1 MTSRHSSPTEAP
13 TPSLIARTIRVLA
26 VPIILGWIALT
37 VVVNVVAPSLD
48 KVGAAHS
55 VAMTARDAPSTIAMM
70 RIGKDFQQFDS
81 DTTAMVLL
89 EGQDRLGDEAHRFY
103 DKLIDKLSQDTTH
116 IEHINNFWGDPLT
129 AAGSQSTDAKSAY
142 VQLNLRGDQGST
154 QANNSVA
161 AVQRIVD
168 SVPPPPRIKA
178 YVTGPGPLAADRR
191 EYGDKGIKRITA
203 VTLVV
208 IAVMLLVVYRS
219 ISTALVMLLTLGIE
233 LQVSKGVIA
242 VLANSNLI
250 GLSTFAVNLLVAL
263 AIAASTDYVIFW
275 VGRYQ
280 EGRSRGLDREAAYY
294 NMFSGTAHVIVGS
307 GLTVAGAMAC
317 LSFCRLPYFQ
327 TLGAP
332 CSLGL
337 LVVLAASMTLGPAI
351 VAVVS
356 RFGVLDPKRAHRER
370 GWRRVGTAVVRWP
383 GPVLAATATVAL
395 VGLLA
400 LPAYTTNY
408 NDRYY
413 IPGFTPANVGYHASD
428 RHFPQARMEP
438 ELLMVESD
446 HDMRNPADMI
456 VLDKVAKNVFHIPG
470 IARVQ
475 DITRPLGTP
484 IDHSSVPFQISLQAA
499 NIVENLQ
506 YLHDA
511 VANLTKVSDQL
522 EVTIDITTRISDLT
536 HQLTGVTHDLDGQ
549 THQIKSDTN
558 DLRDHIADF
567 DDFWRPLRSYFYW
580 EKHCFDIPMCWSFRS
595 LFDGLDSVDT
605 LSDDIGNI
613 TKDIDRLDVIL
624 PQLDALLPQLTVT
637 LKTVRALTMAATS
650 IFAGL
655 IKQQDALSKNS
666 TFMGKAFDDSHNDDT
681 FFLAPE
687 AFENPDFQR
696 GLKLFLSPDGKS
708 AQYIVTHKGDPATP
722 DGISHI
728 DKIIQA
734 ASEAVKGTPLE
745 GANLYLGGTA
755 ATYKDMHDGSM
766 FDLMIAD
773 HRVDRPYLHGHARY
787 HPKLDR
793 LRGHRRHRRLV
804 AGLLLWNLGAGVA
817 TPVAHAVELAGA
829 ADGDRDHA
837 GRGIGLQPAAGLPIP
852 GRDPRRTEDRHH
864 PLHGRHRRRRHHRRA
879 GIRRHHGLDAVQR
892 PSHRRPN
899 RLHHHARTALRH
911 PGGPI
916 LHDAIDRCSAGT
928 LVLVAAAGP
937 HPRRP
942 GAGSGRPRGCGPGRN
957 PASTCQRDQSPRAT
971 MRLDRAFKV

>member
-1 MTSRHSSPTEAP
+1 MSTHQSAP
-13 TPSLIARTIRVLA
+13 PDATPRPLIARTIRLFA
-26 VPIILGWIALT
+26 VPTIVGWIALT
-37 VVVNVVAPSLD
+37 VVVNVIAPQLE

-55 VAMTARDAPSTIAMM
+55 VPMTAKDAPSTIAMLH
-70 RIGKDFQQFDS
+70 IGKDFQQFDS

-89 EGQDRLGDEAHRFY
+89 EGQDKLGADAHRFY
-103 DKLIDKLSQDTTH
+103 DQLIDKLSQDTTH

-142 VQLNLRGDQGST
+142 VQLNLRGDQGGT
-154 QANNSVA
+154 EANESVA
-161 AVQRIVD
+161 AVERIVN
-168 SVPPPPRIKA
+168 SVPPPPGIKA

-191 EYGDKGIKRITA
+191 EYGDKGVHKITL

-208 IAVMLLVVYRS
+208 IAAMLLVVYRS
-219 ISTALVMLLTLGIE
+219 IATTVVMLLTLGIE
-233 LQVSKGVIA
+233 LSAAKGFIA
-242 VLANSNLI
+242 VLGNWNLI
-250 GLSTFAVNLLVAL
+250 GLSTFAINLLVAL
-263 AIAASTDYVIFW
+263 AIAASTDYIIFW

-327 TLGAP
+327 TLGVP

-337 LVVLAASMTLGPAI
+337 LVVLAASLTLGPAL
-351 VAVVS
+351 VVVVS

-370 GWRRVGTAVVRWP
+370 GWRRIGTAVVRWP
-383 GPVLAATATVAL
+383 APVLAATTAIAL

-413 IPGFTPANVGYHASD
+413 IPGYTPANIGYHASD

-438 ELLMVESD
+438 ELLMVEAD
-446 HDMRNPADMI
+446 HDLRNPADMI

-484 IDHSSVPFQISLQAA
+484 IDHGTVPFQVSMQTA
-499 NIVENLQ
+499 NEVENLQ

-511 VANLTKVSDQL
+511 VSNLTKVSDQL
-522 EVTIDITTRISDLT
+522 LVTINITEHLADLT

-549 THQIKSDTN
+549 THQIKSDAN

-567 DDFWRPLRSYFYW
+567 DDFWRPMRNYFYW
-580 EKHCFDIPMCWSFRS
+580 EPHCADIPICWSLRS
-595 LFDGLDSVDT
+595 LFDSLDGIDT

-613 TKDIDRLDVIL
+613 TTDIDKLDVIL
-624 PQLDALLPQLTVT
+624 PELDALLPQLTAT
-637 LKTVRALTMAATS
+637 LRTVRALTMAATS
-650 IFAGL
+650 TFAGL
-655 IKQQDALSKNS
+655 INQQDALTKGS
-666 TFMGKAFDDSHNDDT
+666 TFMGKAFDDSHSDDT

-708 AQYIVTHKGDPATP
+708 AQYIITHKGDPATP
-722 DGISHI
+722 EGISHI
-728 DKIIQA
+728 DPIMQA

-766 FDLMIAD
+766 YDLMIAVTAAIALIFMVMLGITRSLIASAVIVGTVALSLGSSFGISVLIWQD
-773 HRVDRPYLHGHARY
+773 LLHM
-787 HPKLDR
+787 PLNW
-793 LRGHRRHRRLV
+793 LV
-804 AGLLLWNLGAGVA
+804 LPMAIVIMLAVGSDYNLLLVSRFQEEIHAGLKTGIIRSMGGTGGVVTTAGLVFAATMGSMLSSDLRIAGQIGSTIMLGLLFDTLVVRSFMTPSIAALLGRWFWWPRRVN
-817 TPVAHAVELAGA
+817 THAAPE
-829 ADGDRDHA
+829 
-837 GRGIGLQPAAGLPIP
+837 PAAGD
-852 GRDPRRTEDRHH
+852 RATEDTAATQ
-864 PLHGRHRRRRHHRRA
+864 PL
-879 GIRRHHGLDAVQR
+879 AV
-892 PSHRRPN
+892 
-899 RLHHHARTALRH
+899 
-911 PGGPI
+911 
-916 LHDAIDRCSAGT
+916 SAM
-928 LVLVAAAGP
+928 
-937 HPRRP
+937 
-942 GAGSGRPRGCGPGRN
+942 N
-957 PASTCQRDQSPRAT
+957 PEGQQ
-971 MRLDRAFKV
+971 

>member
-1 MTSRHSSPTEAP
+1 MTSRHSAPTEAP
-13 TPSLIARTIRVLA
+13 TRPFIARTIRLLA

-37 VVVNVVAPSLD
+37 VVVNVIAPQLE

-55 VAMTARDAPSTIAMM
+55 VAMTAKDAPSTIAMLH
-70 RIGKDFQQFDS
+70 IGKDFQQFDS

-89 EGQDRLGDEAHRFY
+89 EGQDKLGADAHRFY
-103 DKLIDKLSQDTTH
+103 DTLIDKLSQDTTH

-129 AAGSQSTDAKSAY
+129 AAGSQSSDAKSAY
-142 VQLNLRGDQGST
+142 VQLNLRGDQGGT
-154 QANNSVA
+154 EANESVA
-161 AVQRIVD
+161 AVQRIVN
-168 SVPPPPRIKA
+168 SVPPPLGIKA

-191 EYGDKGIKRITA
+191 EYGDKGVQKITL

-219 ISTALVMLLTLGIE
+219 MATTVVMLLTLGIE
-233 LQVSKGVIA
+233 LSAAKGFIA
-242 VLANSNLI
+242 VLGNCNLI
-250 GLSTFAVNLLVAL
+250 GLSTFAINLLVAL

-327 TLGAP
+327 TLGVP
-332 CSLGL
+332 CSAGL
-337 LVVLAASMTLGPAI
+337 LVVLAASLTFGPAL
-351 VAVVS
+351 VTVVS

-370 GWRRVGTAVVRWP
+370 GWRRIGTAVVRWP
-383 GPVLAATATVAL
+383 APVLAATTAIAL

-413 IPGFTPANVGYHASD
+413 IPGYTPANIGYHASD

-438 ELLMVESD
+438 ELLMVEAD
-446 HDMRNPADMI
+446 HDLRDPADMI
-456 VLDKVAKNVFHIPG
+456 VLDKIAKNVFHIPG

-499 NIVENLQ
+499 NNVENLQ

-511 VANLTKVSDQL
+511 VSNLTKVSDQL
-522 EVTIDITTRISDLT
+522 LGTINITDQLADLT

-567 DDFWRPLRSYFYW
+567 DDFWRPLRNYFYW
-580 EKHCFDIPMCWSFRS
+580 EPHCFDIPICWSLRS
-595 LFDGLDSVDT
+595 LFDGLDGIDT

-613 TKDIDRLDVIL
+613 TTDIDKLDVIL
-624 PQLDALLPQLTVT
+624 PELDALLPQLTAT
-637 LKTVRALTMAATS
+637 LRTVRALTMTATS
-650 IFAGL
+650 TFAGL
-655 IKQQDALSKNS
+655 INQQDALTKNS

-708 AQYIVTHKGDPATP
+708 AQYIITHKGDPATP
-722 DGISHI
+722 EGISHI
-728 DKIIQA
+728 DPIMQA

-755 ATYKDMHDGSM
+755 ATYKDMRDGSM
-766 FDLMIAD
+766 YDLMIAVTAAIALIFLVMLGIT
-773 HRVDRPYLHGHARY
+773 RS
-787 HPKLDR
+787 
-793 LRGHRRHRRLV
+793 LV
-804 AGLLLWNLGAGVA
+804 ASAVIVGTVALSLGSSFGISVLIWQDLLHMPLNWLVLPMAVVIMLAVGSDYNLLLVSRFQEEIHAGLKTGIIRSMGGTGGVVTTAGLVFAATMGSMLSSDLRIAGQIGSTIMLGLLFDTLIVRSFMTPAIAALLGRWFWWPRRVHIHTA
-817 TPVAHAVELAGA
+817 PV
-829 ADGDRDHA
+829 
-837 GRGIGLQPAAGLPIP
+837 PAAGD
-852 GRDPRRTEDRHH
+852 RATEDTATTQ
-864 PLHGRHRRRRHHRRA
+864 PL
-879 GIRRHHGLDAVQR
+879 AV
-892 PSHRRPN
+892 N
-899 RLHHHARTALRH
+899 A
-911 PGGPI
+911 
-916 LHDAIDRCSAGT
+916 
-928 LVLVAAAGP
+928 V
-937 HPRRP
+937 
-942 GAGSGRPRGCGPGRN
+942 N
-957 PASTCQRDQSPRAT
+957 PEGQQ
-971 MRLDRAFKV
+971 

>member
-1 MTSRHSSPTEAP
+1 MSTRHSAP
-13 TPSLIARTIRVLA
+13 ADAAPRPLIARTIRLLA
-26 VPIILGWIALT
+26 VPIIVGWIALT
-37 VVVNVVAPSLD
+37 VLVNVIAPSLD

-55 VAMTARDAPSTIAMM
+55 VPMTAKDAPSTIAML

-89 EGQDRLGDEAHRFY
+89 EGQNKLGDNAHRFY
-103 DKLIDKLSQDTTH
+103 DKLIDELSQDTHH

-142 VQLNLRGDQGST
+142 VQLNLRGDQGGT
-154 QANNSVA
+154 EANESVA
-161 AVQRIVD
+161 AVQSIVN
-168 SVPPPPRIKA
+168 SVPPPPGIKA

-191 EYGDKGIKRITA
+191 EYGDKGVQKITL

-208 IAVMLLVVYRS
+208 IAVMLVIAYRS
-219 ISTALVMLLTLGIE
+219 ISTTLVMLVTLGIE
-233 LQVSKGVIA
+233 LQVSKGAIA
-242 VLANSNLI
+242 VLANNNLI

-327 TLGAP
+327 TLGEP
-332 CSLGL
+332 CSIGL
-337 LVVLAASMTLGPAI
+337 LVVLAASLTLGPAL

-356 RFGVLDPKRAHRER
+356 RFGWLDPKRAHRER
-370 GWRRVGTAVVRWP
+370 GWRRIATAVVRWP
-383 GPVLAATATVAL
+383 APVLAATIAIAL

-413 IPGFTPANVGYHASD
+413 IPGYTPANVGYHASD

-438 ELLMVESD
+438 ELLMVEAD
-446 HDMRNPADMI
+446 HDLRDPAGMI

-484 IDHSSVPFQISLQAA
+484 IDHGSVPFQISLQAA
-499 NIVENLQ
+499 NEVENLK

-522 EVTIDITTRISDLT
+522 QVTINITEQLADLT
-536 HQLTGVTHDLDGQ
+536 HRLTGVTHDLDGQ
-549 THQIKSDTN
+549 THQIKADSN

-567 DDFWRPLRSYFYW
+567 DDFWRPIRSYFYW
-580 EKHCFDIPMCWSFRS
+580 EKHCFDIPMCWSLRS
-595 LFDGLDSVDT
+595 LFDSLDGVDA
-605 LSDDIGNI
+605 LADDIGNM
-613 TKDIDRLDVIL
+613 TTDIDKLDVIL
-624 PQLDALLPQLTVT
+624 PQLDALLPPLTVT
-637 LKTVRALTMAATS
+637 LKTVRTLTMAAVST
-650 IFAGL
+650 FAGL
-655 IKQQDALSKNS
+655 INQQDALTKNS

-708 AQYIVTHKGDPATP
+708 AQYIITHKGDPATP
-722 DGISHI
+722 EGISHI
-728 DKIIQA
+728 DPIMQA

-766 FDLMIAD
+766 YDLMIAIAASVALIFMVMLGITRSLIAAVVIVGTVAVSLGSSFGISVLVWQ
-773 HRVDRPYLHGHARY
+773 HLLHM
-787 HPKLDR
+787 PLNW
-793 LRGHRRHRRLV
+793 LV
-804 AGLLLWNLGAGVA
+804 LPMAIVIMLAVGSDYNLLLVSRFQEEIHAGLKTGIIRSMGGTGAVVTTAGLVFAFTMGSMLASDLRIAGQIGSTIMLGLLFDTLVVRSFMTPAIAALLGRWFWWPRRVH
-817 TPVAHAVELAGA
+817 THAAPE
-829 ADGDRDHA
+829 
-837 GRGIGLQPAAGLPIP
+837 PAAGD
-852 GRDPRRTEDRHH
+852 RATEDTAAIQ
-864 PLHGRHRRRRHHRRA
+864 PL
-879 GIRRHHGLDAVQR
+879 AV
-892 PSHRRPN
+892 N
-899 RLHHHARTALRH
+899 AM
-911 PGGPI
+911 
-916 LHDAIDRCSAGT
+916 
-928 LVLVAAAGP
+928 
-937 HPRRP
+937 
-942 GAGSGRPRGCGPGRN
+942 N
-957 PASTCQRDQSPRAT
+957 PEGQQ
-971 MRLDRAFKV
+971 

>member
-1 MTSRHSSPTEAP
+1 MSSRHSSPTEAP

-103 DKLIDKLSQDTTH
+103 DKLIDKLSQDKTH

-129 AAGSQSTDAKSAY
+129 AAGSQSADAKSAY

-154 QANNSVA
+154 QANQSVA
-161 AVQRIVD
+161 AVERIVD

-191 EYGDKGIKRITA
+191 EYGDKGIKRITT

-219 ISTALVMLLTLGIE
+219 ITTALVMLLTLGIE

-337 LVVLAASMTLGPAI
+337 LVVLAASLTLGPAI

-370 GWRRVGTAVVRWP
+370 GWRRIGTAVVRWP
-383 GPVLAATATVAL
+383 GPVLAATATLAL

-484 IDHSSVPFQISLQAA
+484 IDHSSVPFQVSLQAA

-522 EVTIDITTRISDLT
+522 QVTIDITTRISDLT

-624 PQLDALLPQLTVT
+624 PQLDALLPQLTFT

-766 FDLMIAD
+766 YDLMIAVTASIALIFMVMLGITRSLIASAVIVGTVALSLGSSFGISVLVWQ
-773 HRVDRPYLHGHARY
+773 HLLHM
-787 HPKLDR
+787 PLNW
-793 LRGHRRHRRLV
+793 LV
-804 AGLLLWNLGAGVA
+804 LPMAIVIMLAVGSDYNLLLVSRFQEEIHAGLKTGIIRSMGGTGGVV
-817 TPVAHAVELAGA
+817 TT
-829 ADGDRDHA
+829 
-837 GRGIGLQPAAGLPIP
+837 AGLVFAATMGSMLSSDLRI
-852 GRDPRRTEDRHH
+852 
-864 PLHGRHRRRRHHRRA
+864 A
-879 GIRRHHGLDAVQR
+879 GQIGSTIMLGLLFDTLVVR
-892 PSHRRPN
+892 SFMTPSI
-899 RLHHHARTALRH
+899 AALL
-911 PGGPI
+911 GP
-916 LHDAIDRCSAGT
+916 
-928 LVLVAAAGP
+928 LVLVAAARP

-942 GAGSGRPRGCGPGRN
+942 SAGNWRPRGCGPGRN
-957 PASTCQRDQSPRAT
+957 PASTGQRDQSPRAT

>member
-1 MTSRHSSPTEAP
+1 MNSRHSAP
-13 TPSLIARTIRVLA
+13 TGASTPPLIARMVRLLA

-37 VVVNVVAPSLD
+37 VVVNVIAPQLE

-55 VAMTARDAPSTIAMM
+55 VPMTAKDAPSTIAMLH
-70 RIGKDFQQFDS
+70 IGKDFQQFDS

-89 EGQDRLGDEAHRFY
+89 EGQDKLGDDAHRFY
-103 DKLIDKLSQDTTH
+103 DELIDKLLQDTKH

-142 VQLNLRGDQGST
+142 VQLNLRGDQGGT
-154 QANNSVA
+154 EANESVA
-161 AVQRIVD
+161 AVQRIVN
-168 SVPPPPRIKA
+168 SLPRPPGIKA

-191 EYGDKGIKRITA
+191 EYGDRGVHKITL

-208 IAVMLLVVYRS
+208 ISVMLLVVYRS
-219 ISTALVMLLTLGIE
+219 IATAVVMLLALAIE
-233 LQVSKGVIA
+233 LSAAKGFIA
-242 VLANSNLI
+242 VLGNWNLL
-250 GLSTFAVNLLVAL
+250 GLSTFAINLLVAL
-263 AIAASTDYVIFW
+263 AIAASTDYIIFW

-280 EGRSRGLDREAAYY
+280 EGISRGLDREAAYY

-307 GLTVAGAMAC
+307 GMTVAGAMAC

-327 TLGAP
+327 TLGVP

-337 LVVLAASMTLGPAI
+337 LVVLAASLTLGPAL
-351 VAVVS
+351 VVVVS

-370 GWRRVGTAVVRWP
+370 GWRRIGTAVVRWP
-383 GPVLAATATVAL
+383 APVLAATTAIAL

-413 IPGFTPANVGYHASD
+413 IPGYTPANVGYHASD

-438 ELLMVESD
+438 ELLMVEAD
-446 HDMRNPADMI
+446 HDLRNPASMI
-456 VLDKVAKNVFHIPG
+456 VLDKIAKNVFHIPG

-499 NIVENLQ
+499 NEVENLQ

-511 VANLTKVSDQL
+511 VSDLTKVSDQL
-522 EVTIDITTRISDLT
+522 LVAINITDHLADLT
-536 HQLTGVTHDLDGQ
+536 HQLAGVTHDLDGH

-567 DDFWRPLRSYFYW
+567 EDFWRPMRNYFYW
-580 EKHCFDIPMCWSFRS
+580 EPHCVDIPICWSLRS
-595 LFDGLDSVDT
+595 LFDSVDSIDS
-605 LSDDIGNI
+605 LSDDIGNL
-613 TKDIDRLDVIL
+613 TKDIDKLDVIL
-624 PQLDALLPQLTVT
+624 PELDALLPQLTAT
-637 LKTVRALTMAATS
+637 LRTVRALTMTATS
-650 IFAGL
+650 TFAGL
-655 IKQQDALSKNS
+655 INQQDALTKNS

-708 AQYIVTHKGDPATP
+708 AQYIITHKGDPATP
-722 DGISHI
+722 EGISHI
-728 DKIIQA
+728 DPIMQA

-766 FDLMIAD
+766 YDLMIAVTAAIALIFMVMLGITRSAIASAVIVGTVALSLGSSFGFSVLIWQD
-773 HRVDRPYLHGHARY
+773 LLHM
-787 HPKLDR
+787 PLNW
-793 LRGHRRHRRLV
+793 LV
-804 AGLLLWNLGAGVA
+804 LPMAVVIMLAVGSDYNLLLVSRFQEEIHAGLKTGIIRSMGGTGGVVTTAGLVFAATMGSMLSSDLRIAGQIGSTIMLGLLFDTLVVRSFMTPSIAALLGRWFWWPRRVH
-817 TPVAHAVELAGA
+817 THAAPA
-829 ADGDRDHA
+829 
-837 GRGIGLQPAAGLPIP
+837 PAAGD
-852 GRDPRRTEDRHH
+852 RATEDTAASHA
-864 PLHGRHRRRRHHRRA
+864 L
-879 GIRRHHGLDAVQR
+879 AVNAMNLEGQ
-892 PSHRRPN
+892 
-899 RLHHHARTALRH
+899 
-911 PGGPI
+911 
-916 LHDAIDRCSAGT
+916 
-928 LVLVAAAGP
+928 
-937 HPRRP
+937 
-942 GAGSGRPRGCGPGRN
+942 
-957 PASTCQRDQSPRAT
+957 Q
-971 MRLDRAFKV
+971 

>member
-1 MTSRHSSPTEAP
+1 MTSRHSAPLEAAP
-13 TPSLIARTIRVLA
+13 RPLIARAIRLFA
-26 VPIILGWIALT
+26 IPIIVGWIALT
-37 VVVNVVAPSLD
+37 VLVNVIAPSLD

-55 VAMTARDAPSTIAMM
+55 VPMTAKDAPSTIAML
-70 RIGKDFQQFDS
+70 RIGKDFHEFDS

-89 EGQDRLGDEAHRFY
+89 EGQNKLGDDAHRFY
-103 DKLIDKLSQDTTH
+103 DALITKLSQDTHH

-142 VQLNLRGDQGST
+142 VQLNLRGDQGGT
-154 QANNSVA
+154 EANESVA
-161 AVQRIVD
+161 AVQSIVN
-168 SVPPPPRIKA
+168 SVPPPPGIKV

-191 EYGDKGIKRITA
+191 EYGDKGVQKITL

-208 IAVMLLVVYRS
+208 IAVMLVIVYRS
-219 ISTALVMLLTLGIE
+219 ISTTLVMLVTLGIE
-233 LQVSKGVIA
+233 LQVSKGAIA
-242 VLANSNLI
+242 VLANNNLI

-294 NMFSGTAHVIVGS
+294 NMYSGTAHVIVGS

-327 TLGAP
+327 TLGEP
-332 CSLGL
+332 CSIGL
-337 LVVLAASMTLGPAI
+337 LVVLAASLTLGPAL

-356 RFGVLDPKRAHRER
+356 RFGWLDPKRAHRER
-370 GWRRVGTAVVRWP
+370 GWRRIATAVVRWP
-383 GPVLAATATVAL
+383 APVLAATTAIAL

-413 IPGFTPANVGYHASD
+413 IPGYTPANVGYHASD
-428 RHFPQARMEP
+428 RHFPPARMEP
-438 ELLMVESD
+438 ELLMVEAD
-446 HDMRNPADMI
+446 HDLRDPAGMV

-499 NIVENLQ
+499 NTVENLK

-511 VANLTKVSDQL
+511 VANLTKISDQL
-522 EVTIDITTRISDLT
+522 QVTINITEQLADLT
-536 HQLTGVTHDLDGQ
+536 HRLTGVTHDLDGQ
-549 THQIKSDTN
+549 THQIKADTN

-567 DDFWRPLRSYFYW
+567 DDFWRPIRSYFYW
-580 EKHCFDIPMCWSFRS
+580 EKHCFDIPMCWSLRS
-595 LFDGLDSVDT
+595 LFDSLDGVDALT
-605 LSDDIGNI
+605 DDIGNV
-613 TKDIDRLDVIL
+613 TTDIDKLDAIL
-624 PQLDALLPQLTVT
+624 PQLDALLPPLTVT
-637 LKTVRALTMAATS
+637 LKTVRTLTMAAVST
-650 IFAGL
+650 FAGL
-655 IKQQDALSKNS
+655 INQQDALTKNS

-708 AQYIVTHKGDPATP
+708 AQYIITHKGDPATP
-722 DGISHI
+722 EGISHI
-728 DKIIQA
+728 DPIMQA

-766 FDLMIAD
+766 YDLMIAVTASVALIFMVMLGITRSLIAAVVIVGTVAVSLGSSFGISVLVWQD
-773 HRVDRPYLHGHARY
+773 LLHM
-787 HPKLDR
+787 PLNW
-793 LRGHRRHRRLV
+793 LV
-804 AGLLLWNLGAGVA
+804 LPMAIVIMLAVGSDYNLLLVSRFQEEIHAGLKTGIIRSMGGTGAVVTTAGLVFAFTMGSMLASDLRIAGQIGSTIMLGLLFDTLVVRSFMTPAIAALLGRWFWWPRRVH
-817 TPVAHAVELAGA
+817 THASPE
-829 ADGDRDHA
+829 
-837 GRGIGLQPAAGLPIP
+837 PAAG
-852 GRDPRRTEDRHH
+852 D
-864 PLHGRHRRRRHHRRA
+864 
-879 GIRRHHGLDAVQR
+879 
-892 PSHRRPN
+892 
-899 RLHHHARTALRH
+899 
-911 PGGPI
+911 
-916 LHDAIDRCSAGT
+916 
-928 LVLVAAAGP
+928 
-937 HPRRP
+937 
-942 GAGSGRPRGCGPGRN
+942 
-957 PASTCQRDQSPRAT
+957 RAT
-971 MRLDRAFKV
+971 EGTAPTQPLAGNAMNPEGQQ

>member
-1 MTSRHSSPTEAP
+1 MS
-13 TPSLIARTIRVLA
+13 I
-26 VPIILGWIALT
+26 
-37 VVVNVVAPSLD
+37 APSLD
-48 KVGAAHS
+48 KVAAAHS
-55 VAMTARDAPSTIAMM
+55 VAMTAKDAPSTVAMM

-89 EGQDRLGDEAHRFY
+89 EGQDKLGDEAHRFY
-103 DKLIDKLSQDTTH
+103 DKIIDKLSQDKTH

-129 AAGSQSTDAKSAY
+129 AAGSQSADAKSAY
-142 VQLNLRGDQGST
+142 VQLNLRGGQGST
-154 QANNSVA
+154 EANRSVA
-161 AVQRIVD
+161 AVERIVD
-168 SVPPPPRIKA
+168 SVPPPPRIRA

-191 EYGDKGIKRITA
+191 EYGDKGVKKMTV

-208 IAVMLLVVYRS
+208 ISVMLLVVYRS

-250 GLSTFAVNLLVAL
+250 GLSTFVVNLLVAL

-294 NMFSGTAHVIVGS
+294 SMFSGTAHVIVGS

-327 TLGAP
+327 SLGMP

-337 LVVLAASMTLGPAI
+337 LVVLAASLTLGPAI
-351 VAVVS
+351 VVVVS
-356 RFGVLDPKRAHRER
+356 RFGVLDPKRAQRER
-370 GWRRVGTAVVRWP
+370 GWRRIGTAVVRWP
-383 GPVLAATATVAL
+383 GPVLAATTVVAV

-413 IPGFTPANVGYHASD
+413 IPADTPANVGYHASD
-428 RHFPQARMEP
+428 RHFPPARMEP

-484 IDHSSVPFQISLQAA
+484 IDHSSVPFQVSLQAA

-511 VANLTKVSDQL
+511 VANLTKVSDELQA
-522 EVTIDITTRISDLT
+522 TIDITQRISDLT
-536 HQLTGVTHDLDGQ
+536 HRLAGVTHDLDGQ

-567 DDFWRPLRSYFYW
+567 DDLWRPLRSYFYW
-580 EKHCFDIPMCWSFRS
+580 DKHCFDIPMCWSFRS
-595 LFDGLDSVDT
+595 LFDSLDGVDA
-605 LSDDIGNI
+605 LSDDIGNV
-613 TKDIDRLDVIL
+613 TKDIDRLDIIV
-624 PQLDALLPQLTVT
+624 PQLDALLPQLNFT
-637 LKTVRALTMAATS
+637 LKTTRALTMAATS
-650 IFAGL
+650 TFAGL
-655 IKQQDALSKNS
+655 MNQQDALTKNS

-708 AQYIVTHKGDPATP
+708 AQYIITHKGDPATP

-728 DKIIQA
+728 DTIMQNA
-734 ASEAVKGTPLE
+734 VEAVKGTPLE
-745 GANLYLGGTA
+745 SANLYLGGTA
-755 ATYKDMHDGSM
+755 ATYKDMHDGAM
-766 FDLMIAD
+766 YRPDD
-773 HRVDRPYLHGHARY
+773 RDRRVDRPHLHGHARY

-793 LRGHRRHRRLV
+793 LRGHRRHRRFV

-837 GRGIGLQPAAGLPIP
+837 GRGIGLQPAAGLQVP
-852 GRDPRRTEDRHH
+852 GRDRCRTQNRHH
-864 PLHGRHRRRRHHRRA
+864 PLHGRHGQRRHHRRA
-879 GIRRHHGLDAVQR
+879 GVRCHHGVDAGQR
-892 PSHRRPN
+892 PAHRRPD
-899 RLHHHARTALRH
+899 RFHHHARTALRH

-916 LHDAIDRCSAGT
+916 IHDAVDRRAAGP
-928 LVLVAAAGP
+928 LVLVAAARP
-937 HPRRP
+937 YPRRP
-942 GAGSGRPRGCGPGRN
+942 SAGNQRPRGCGPGRN
-957 PASTCQRDQSPRAT
+957 PAASLSARSIPQGDNE
-971 MRLDRAFKV
+971 VG